1 MGPWAVNGLPALRT
15 VARETSLQSSR
26 QRFHATPASPIIG
39 EQVVMRRNACQTSN
53 TIRTHPLT
61 M

>member
-1 MGPWAVNGLPALRT
+1 VNGSPALRT
-15 VARETSLQSSR
+15 VAREPSLQSFL

-39 EQVVMRRNACQTSN
+39 EQVAVRRNACQTSD